1 MNFDSSGKDH
11 HNLYNLQCFGT
22 MESTLEIVQCHCPV
36 VLYIISTKVLLKKNK
51 IITVSLRMREDVTGN
66 LQKRKDERVDW
77 MSEEAIEH
85 R

>member
-1 MNFDSSGKDH
+1 MK
-11 HNLYNLQCFGT
+11 QT
-22 MESTLEIVQCHCPV
+22 

>member
-1 MNFDSSGKDH
+1 
-11 HNLYNLQCFGT
+11 